1 MRGKIFSF
9 FLYLIIDFSFSSS
22 EDFFYYDTY
31 CHNSIARLFARK
43 AYDESSLS
51 HCEKL
56 RYEYIFRDIDLD
68 KIDLVIDQYMINRI
82 LDYGERHKED
92 LLRCIEKID
101 IHNVSQDISI
111 EILIRKGL
119 AYISDGLFDEALSIF
134 KNLKNIV
141 KDGRTLLSLDVYISF
156 CYFYLEMYDESSN
169 ILLEN
174 YNKYDKLDPIFLCL
188 LVISLYYSHST
199 DKLLEIYSDDRVKD
213 VLDDTLSESGFMY
226 AILGDI
232 LLSQKE
238 YSQALAMYDIALKS
252 KLNVNQHDL
261 LLLKIAFSK
270 YKLCIVD
277 ESLDAFLCLSHL
289 KDMVGSIACF
299 YVGYI
304 YLQQKEYNK
313 SLEFFTHA
321 YKSELLHED
330 CTAVALFYCGV
341 CNFFLGKHDEALL
354 LLETFVERYKNHQL
368 SPTVGRLIVDINA
381 PDYDYSKIIKAFE
394 SGGKEDTSLKLISQR
409 EYFYKAVECYEKK
422 DYNSCLS
429 YCLKSLE
436 YRCDDSI
443 YSLNVLLCGEAYYNL
458 KSYNEAIKYFE
469 EFLFDPVLR
478 YKQDVIFHL
487 GYCFYAL
494 GKYERALEVLLQ
506 SDLQHLP
513 VDVGDKI
520 AYCFFKLER
529 YNEAAE
535 WYSKYLDLNTFY
547 LFRYGL
553 SLFLNG
559 NKNAAKSVFARII
572 RKGSSSSFFNDA
584 LIFYYRC
591 LDDYSF
597 DALCAD
603 ENLTKEMIINELC
616 KKDSIFV
623 FRFDVLD
630 EIYEC
635 LGCEQYKGKSVD
647 NFLAE

>member
-1 MRGKIFSF
+1 M
-9 FLYLIIDFSFSSS
+9 
-22 EDFFYYDTY
+22 
-31 CHNSIARLFARK
+31 
-43 AYDESSLS
+43 
-51 HCEKL
+51 
-56 RYEYIFRDIDLD
+56 
-68 KIDLVIDQYMINRI
+68 
-82 LDYGERHKED
+82 
-92 LLRCIEKID
+92 
-101 IHNVSQDISI
+101 
-111 EILIRKGL
+111 
-119 AYISDGLFDEALSIF
+119 
-134 KNLKNIV
+134 
-141 KDGRTLLSLDVYISF
+141 
-156 CYFYLEMYDESSN
+156 
-169 ILLEN
+169 
-174 YNKYDKLDPIFLCL
+174 
-188 LVISLYYSHST
+188 
-199 DKLLEIYSDDRVKD
+199 
-213 VLDDTLSESGFMY
+213 
-226 AILGDI
+226 
-232 LLSQKE
+232 
-238 YSQALAMYDIALKS
+238 
-252 KLNVNQHDL
+252 
-261 LLLKIAFSK
+261 
-270 YKLCIVD
+270 
-277 ESLDAFLCLSHL
+277 
-289 KDMVGSIACF
+289 
-299 YVGYI
+299 
-304 YLQQKEYNK
+304 
-313 SLEFFTHA
+313 
-321 YKSELLHED
+321 
-330 CTAVALFYCGV
+330 
-341 CNFFLGKHDEALL
+341 
-354 LLETFVERYKNHQL
+354 ERYKNHQL

-394 SGGKEDTSLKLISQR
+394 SGGKEDISLKLISQR

-443 YSLNVLLCGEAYYNL
+443 YSLNVLLCGEAYYNF

-494 GKYERALEVLLQ
+494 GKHERALEVLLQ

-513 VDVGDKI
+513 VDVGVKI

-553 SLFLNG
+553 SLFLSG
-559 NKNAAKSVFARII
+559 DKENAKHVFARII
-572 RKGSSSSFFNDA
+572 RNNPSSSFFNDA

-597 DALCAD
+597 DTLCAD

-630 EIYEC
+630 EIYKR